1 MTPTQRSISGTIEFH
16 DVRQPARDVTVH
28 VRVEEASRAD
38 APAAVVAQLSLRGV
52 EVAAAA
58 PPLRFELHDIQ
69 TVPSG
74 RYVIRAHADVD
85 GNDRITRGDYI
96 STQSYPVLTG
106 TAADVV
112 KIVLH
117 EVR

>member
-1 MTPTQRSISGTIEFH
+1 MTPVQRSISGTIEFH
-16 DVRQPARDVTVH
+16 DVRQPAGDVTVY

-38 APAAVVAQLSLRGV
+38 APAAMVAQVMLRGV

-58 PPLRFELHDIQ
+58 PPLRFELQQIP

-74 RYVIRAHADVD
+74 RYVVRAHADVD
-85 GNDRITRGDYI
+85 GDGRITRGDYI

-106 TAADVV
+106 AAADVV

>member
-1 MTPTQRSISGTIEFH
+1 MTPAQHSISGTLEFN
-16 DVRQPARDVTVH
+16 DVRQPAGNVTVH

-38 APAAVVAQLSLRGV
+38 APAAVVAQLVLRGV

-58 PPLRFELHDIQ
+58 PPLQFELHDIP

-74 RYVIRAHADVD
+74 RYVLRAHADVD
-85 GNDRITRGDYI
+85 GDGRITRGDYI
-96 STQSYPVLTG
+96 STQSYPVLAG
-106 TAADVV
+106 AVADVV
-112 KIVLH
+112 RMVLH

>member
-1 MTPTQRSISGTIEFH
+1 MTSAQRSISGTIEFH
-16 DVRQPARDVTVH
+16 DVRQPAGDVTVY

-38 APAAVVAQLSLRGV
+38 APAAVVAQVMLRGI

-58 PPLRFELHDIQ
+58 LPLRFELHDIQ

-74 RYVIRAHADVD
+74 RYVVRAHADVD
-85 GNDRITRGDYI
+85 GDGRITRGDYI

-106 TAADVV
+106 AAADVV